1 MMTRKYNIPL
11 EINSNCFFLNPPW
24 ETVLHHTQTSN
35 GYVRRNFRKAYYK
48 SKLKLPP
55 CPRKVWAKGLKLF
68 LPEFSR
74 TMTLV
79 LSSRL
84 ASTCWKS
91 SFFRT
96 MTFARNI
103 FSTRLT
109 KENRQS
115 FLGGLQLF
123 PKRALRA
130 NDTFFPFEFH
140 CDFENAFQV
149 KKSSLFLLRVAQPLL
164 LNFTLYITKS

>member
-1 MMTRKYNIPL
+1 M
-11 EINSNCFFLNPPW
+11 
-24 ETVLHHTQTSN
+24 LHHTQTSN
-35 GYVRRNFRKAYYK
+35 GDFRRNFRKVYYK
-48 SKLKLPP
+48 SKFKLPS
-55 CPRKVWAKGLKLF
+55 CPSKVWAKGLKSF

-91 SFFRT
+91 SFFT
-96 MTFARNI
+96 TVTFARNI
-103 FSTRLT
+103 FSTCLT

-115 FLGGLQLF
+115 FVGGLQLF
-123 PKRALRA
+123 PKRALKA

-140 CDFENAFQV
+140 CYFENAFHV
-149 KKSSLFLLRVAQPLL
+149 KKSSLFLLREAQPLL
-164 LNFTLYITKS
+164 LNFTVYTTKS